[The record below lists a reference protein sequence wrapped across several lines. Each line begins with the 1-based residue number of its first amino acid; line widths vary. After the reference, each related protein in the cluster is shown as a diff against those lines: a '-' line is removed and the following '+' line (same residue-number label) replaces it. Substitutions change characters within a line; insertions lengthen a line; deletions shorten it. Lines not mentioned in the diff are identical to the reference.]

1 MNKTFL
7 LRLVLDFIAAG
18 LLLIGLAYYWL
29 DNTVHE
35 LVGTGMFLLIFV
47 HNIFNRRRY
56 GPISRERREARGL
69 INIAIT
75 LSLLIAMLALLV
87 TSLMISRTLFSF
99 LSLNGAFTARQI
111 HTLAAYWA
119 LVIVSIHLGL
129 RWSTIM
135 SAMRSTAGIAT
146 KSMARTAAMR
156 AIAVAIA
163 AYGVQSSFEMGIG
176 SKLAAHI
183 TMDFWDF
190 TESSLGFFVRLISIV
205 GLYVF
210 LAHYT
215 MKWMQDR
222 RLRTAPAPL
231 TTTDVNDR
239 SQRAGTS
246 MAHSTSRHC
255 WRTRLSCLT

>member
-1 MNKTFL
+1 MNKTLL
-7 LRLVLDFIAAG
+7 LRLALDFIAAG
-18 LLLIGLAYYWL
+18 LLLIGLAYHWL
-29 DNTVHE
+29 DNAVHE
-35 LVGTGMFLLIFV
+35 LAGAFMFLLIIV
-47 HNIFNRRRY
+47 HNVFNRRRY

-75 LSLLIAMLALLV
+75 LSLLIAMVALLI
-87 TSLMISRTLFSF
+87 TSLMISRELFGL
-99 LSLNGAFTARQI
+99 LSLEGGFSTRRI

-129 RWSTIM
+129 RWSMIM
-135 SAMRSTAGIAT
+135 SAMRSAVGLAT
-146 KSMARTAAMR
+146 KSMSRTAILR

-163 AYGVQSSFEMGIG
+163 ACGVQSSFEMGIG

-190 TESSLGFFVRLISIV
+190 TESSLGFFVRHISIA

-215 MKWMQDR
+215 MKWMQDWKR
-222 RLRTAPAPL
+222 RTAPGL
-231 TTTDVNDR
+231 I
-239 SQRAGTS
+239 
-246 MAHSTSRHC
+246 
-255 WRTRLSCLT
+255 

>member
-1 MNKTFL
+1 MNKKFF

-18 LLLIGLAYYWL
+18 LLLIGLAYYWQG
-29 DNTVHE
+29 NTVHE
-35 LVGTGMFLLIFV
+35 LVGAGMFLLLIV
-47 HNIFNRRRY
+47 HNVFNRRRY
-56 GPISRERREARGL
+56 GPIARERREARGL

-75 LSLLIAMLALLV
+75 LSLLIAMLALLM

-99 LSLNGAFTARQI
+99 MSLNGAFTARQI

-135 SAMRSTAGIAT
+135 TAMRSASGIAT
-146 KSMARTAAMR
+146 KSMSRTAIMR
-156 AIAVAIA
+156 VIAVAIA
-163 AYGVQSSFEMGIG
+163 ACGVQSSFEIGIG

-183 TMDFWDF
+183 TMNFWDF

-222 RLRTAPAPL
+222 RRRTSPVPL
-231 TTTDVNDR
+231 VAT
-239 SQRAGTS
+239 
-246 MAHSTSRHC
+246 RHY
-255 WRTRLSCLT
+255 

>member
-1 MNKTFL
+1 MNKKLL
-7 LRLVLDFIAAG
+7 LRLVLDFMAAG
-18 LLLIGLAYYWL
+18 LLLIGLAYYWQ

-35 LVGTGMFLLIFV
+35 LVGTFMFLLIIV

-56 GPISRERREARGL
+56 GPIARGRREARGL

-75 LSLLIAMLALLV
+75 LSLLIAMLALLI
-87 TSLMISRTLFSF
+87 TSLMISRKLFGF
-99 LSLNGAFTARQI
+99 LSLNGGFTARQI

-129 RWSTIM
+129 RWSMIM
-135 SAMRSTAGIAT
+135 SAMRSASGIAM
-146 KSMARTAAMR
+146 KSLPRTAIMR
-156 AIAVAIA
+156 VIAVAIA
-163 AYGVQSSFEMGIG
+163 ACGVQNSFEMGIG

-190 TESSLGFFVRLISIV
+190 TESSLGFFVRLISIA

-222 RLRTAPAPL
+222 RRRTSPGPIVA
-231 TTTDVNDR
+231 T
-239 SQRAGTS
+239 
-246 MAHSTSRHC
+246 RHC
-255 WRTRLSCLT
+255 